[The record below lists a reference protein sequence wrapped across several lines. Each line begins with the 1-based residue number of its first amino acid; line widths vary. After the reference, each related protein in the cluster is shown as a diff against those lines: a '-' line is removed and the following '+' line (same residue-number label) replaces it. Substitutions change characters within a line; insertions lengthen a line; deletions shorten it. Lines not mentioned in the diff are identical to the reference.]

1 MAIEDHENPNRVI
14 NPKKRTIMGGGGEEE
29 EEKWWPSWLKP
40 LLKEPFFV
48 QCNFHGHSPKSECN
62 MYCLDCTNGSL
73 CSLCLA
79 HHKDHRTI
87 QIRRSSY
94 HDVIRVSEIQK
105 HLDIFSIQ
113 MYVINSAK
121 VVFLNERPQPQPQPQ
136 PRPAK
141 GVTNACTVCYRAL
154 VDDCFRFCSLGCK
167 VAGTSRS
174 FEKRVKNTAMES
186 ENSSNSS
193 GVEDLIPNPQSL
205 TPSTPQLPSST
216 SLRKRPR
223 KGIPYQ
229 SPLQ

>member
-1 MAIEDHENPNRVI
+1 MAIEEHENPNREI
-14 NPKKRTIMGGGGEEE
+14 NPKNRTTMGSGGEEEE

-40 LLKEPFFV
+40 LLKEHFFV
-48 QCNFHGHSPKSECN
+48 QCNFHRHSPKSECK

-73 CSLCLA
+73 CALCLA

-105 HLDIFSIQ
+105 HLDLFSIQ
-113 MYVINSAK
+113 TYVINSAK
-121 VVFLNERPQPQPQPQ
+121 VVFLNERPQP
-136 PRPAK
+136 RPAK
-141 GVTNACTVCYRAL
+141 GVTNACSVCFRGL

-174 FEKRVKNTAMES
+174 FEKRVKSTATES

-193 GVEDLIPNPQSL
+193 GVEDLISNPQSL
-205 TPSTPQLPSST
+205 TPSTPQLPTST
-216 SLRKRPR
+216 SFRKRPR

-229 SPLQ
+229 SPLH

>member
-1 MAIEDHENPNRVI
+1 MAIEDHQNPNRVI
-14 NPKKRTIMGGGGEEE
+14 NPKNRTIMGGVEQEED
-29 EEKWWPSWLKP
+29 EKWWPSWLKP

-48 QCNFHGHSPKSECN
+48 QCNFHGHTPKSECN

-79 HHKDHRTI
+79 HHKGHRTI

-113 MYVINSAK
+113 TYVINAAK
-121 VVFLNERPQPQPQPQ
+121 VVFLNERPQAKPG
-136 PRPAK
+136 K
-141 GVTNACTVCYRAL
+141 GVTNACSVCSRGL

-193 GVEDLIPNPQSL
+193 GVEDNILNPQSL

-216 SLRKRPR
+216 SLRKRLR
-223 KGIPYQ
+223 KGFPYQ